1 MFEGE
6 VGDDFVGVH
15 VEAGAGAALEHVDG
29 ELVHAPAV
37 VEDLV
42 ACPHDGV
49 AFFRG
54 QGVES
59 SVGECRGFF
68 HLYHAADEVGYVVDG
83 FPGDV
88 EVIHG
93 PEGVDAVV
101 VLVGY
106 FHFPQ

>member
-1 MFEGE
+1 MPTRWRRIFSR
-6 VGDDFVGVH
+6 
-15 VEAGAGAALEHVDG
+15 AGCGA
-29 ELVHAPAV
+29 
-37 VEDLV
+37 
-42 ACPHDGV
+42 
-49 AFFRG
+49 
-54 QGVES
+54 
-59 SVGECRGFF
+59 SVGECCGFF

>member
-1 MFEGE
+1 VFEGE

-93 PEGVDAVV
+93 PEGVNAVV

>member
-29 ELVHAPAV
+29 ELVHAPA
-37 VEDLV
+37 
-42 ACPHDGV
+42 
-49 AFFRG
+49 
-54 QGVES
+54 
-59 SVGECRGFF
+59 
-68 HLYHAADEVGYVVDG
+68 ADEVGHVVDG